1 VLLGLRVQPRED
13 YGLSPAEAVFGAP
26 IVLPNKFLQNEEISV
41 DAIIKMFQKLCT
53 FLLFLCP
60 GTILVPSCR
69 TSCQASSSPHSSS
82 GSVGAASSHP
92 FSHSTTAPTPSCA
105 ADHAP
110 SPSERVPGQ
119 GYRRQQPQGLHG
131 PGHHAWQPVSP
142 WQIAGFAPRRSCSNQ
157 AGLISRP
164 AGFFTFSSGA
174 STRRSRNH
182 FPTRQGGFCTPG
194 TGGAITGATDAVPVL
209 SMGNATEV
217 GPLTSSPPGR
227 GQSSGGP
234 CGHLPTPLATVR
246 PETSWV
252 YSNDPVLHLYITA
265 MYCQ

>member
-1 VLLGLRVQPRED
+1 
-13 YGLSPAEAVFGAP
+13 
-26 IVLPNKFLQNEEISV
+26 
-41 DAIIKMFQKLCT
+41 MFQKLCT